1 MRSHVRRKCDHKMS
15 ARQVSNDDAPGL
27 EEQAYRHLR
36 AALVKGV
43 FAPGERL
50 SIRRVA
56 ASLGTSA
63 MPVRGALRLLATEQ
77 ALEIGPSG
85 SASVPRLTRAA
96 FLELSAIRAEL
107 EPLAVRLAGP
117 HLSSG
122 VLDQLGHLARV
133 HTNARDRGDAEALLR
148 ADREFL
154 FKIYRAARAPLLL
167 GLIEALWLRRV
178 PVFWDARWML
188 ISQNGTGHRHEEI
201 VVSLRKGEIETAYA
215 ALRHEIQGAT
225 DYIAEHLS
233 FADDPRPTPSL
244 QRIRPAEPTF

>member
-1 MRSHVRRKCDHKMS
+1 M
-15 ARQVSNDDAPGL
+15 QVSDDESGGL

-36 AALVKGV
+36 AALVEGV

-63 MPVRGALRLLATEQ
+63 MPVRSALRRLATEQ

-107 EPLAVRLAGP
+107 EPLAVRLAAP

-122 VLDQLGHLARV
+122 DLDRLGDLARI
-133 HTNARDRGDAEALLR
+133 HTDARSRGDAEALLR

-154 FKIYRAARAPLLL
+154 FQIYRAAVAPLLL
-167 GLIEALWLRRV
+167 GLIEALWLRRG
-178 PVFWDARWML
+178 PVFWEARWML
-188 ISQNGTGHRHEEI
+188 INQSGAGHQHEEI
-201 VVSLRKGEIETAYA
+201 VASLRKGQVEAAYE

-225 DYIAEHLS
+225 NYIAEHFS
-233 FADDPRPTPSL
+233 FAGDLQPFPRL
-244 QRIRPAEPTF
+244 RPIPLAEPS

>member
-1 MRSHVRRKCDHKMS
+1 MRSRLWLECDHEMS
-15 ARQVSNDDAPGL
+15 ATQASTDDGEGL
-27 EEQAYRHLR
+27 EERAYRHLR
-36 AALVKGV
+36 AALVEGV

-63 MPVRGALRLLATEQ
+63 MPVRSALRRLATEQ

-117 HLSSG
+117 LLSSG
-122 VLDQLGHLARV
+122 DLDRLGELAKL
-133 HTNARDRGDAEALLR
+133 HTDARRRGDAEAVLR

-154 FKIYRAARAPLLL
+154 FKIYHTASAPLLL
-167 GLIEALWLRRV
+167 GLIEALWLRRG

-188 ISQNGTGHRHEEI
+188 ISQNGTGHRHDEI
-201 VVSLRKGEIETAYA
+201 VASLRKGEIGPASE
-215 ALRHEIQGAT
+215 ALRHEVQGAA

-233 FADDPRPTPSL
+233 FAGDPRPTASL
-244 QRIRPAEPTF
+244 QRIRTAKPSS

>member
-1 MRSHVRRKCDHKMS
+1 MRSHLESKCDHEMS
-15 ARQVSNDDAPGL
+15 AMQANNDDGGGL

-36 AALVKGV
+36 AALVEGV

-63 MPVRGALRLLATEQ
+63 MPVRSALRRLATEQ

-85 SASVPRLTRAA
+85 SASVPRLTRAG

-107 EPLAVRLAGP
+107 EPLAIRLAGP
-117 HLSSG
+117 HLLSVDLNRLS
-122 VLDQLGHLARV
+122 DLAKV
-133 HTNARDRGDAEALLR
+133 HTDARGRGDAEAVLR

-154 FKIYRAARAPLLL
+154 FRIYHAAPAPLLL
-167 GLIEALWLRRV
+167 SLIEALWLRRG

-188 ISQNGTGHRHEEI
+188 VSQNGTGHRHDEI
-201 VVSLRKGEIETAYA
+201 VASLRRGEIEAA
-215 ALRHEIQGAT
+215 SEALRHEIQGAAA
-225 DYIAEHLS
+225 YIAEHLS
-233 FADDPRPTPSL
+233 FAGDPRPAPYL
-244 QRIRPAEPTF
+244 KRIRPAEPNL